1 MVKTGVHW
9 NAVQFAVK
17 HAVAAAVVISGIIA
31 FTSLS
36 YFALLVWAAIVGGG
50 LGGPLAFP
58 FMVLFAL
65 IGSVAS
71 VLFVLLPATAL
82 TEWICVK
89 RRAHLLVQIPIA
101 TVLMAVCVLSA
112 ALVAATALESS
123 VHRAA
128 SVAAAVFGA
137 LLVPLGVYWWSLQ
150 SAEWL
155 IHSATRLLAHMRR

>member
-1 MVKTGVHW
+1 VVKTGVHW
-9 NAVQFAVK
+9 KAVQFAVK

-31 FTSLS
+31 LTSVS
-36 YFALLVWAAIVGGG
+36 YFALLVWAA
-50 LGGPLAFP
+50 AFP

-65 IGSVAS
+65 FGSVAS

>member
-1 MVKTGVHW
+1 MHW

-31 FTSLS
+31 LTSVS
-36 YFALLVWAAIVGGG
+36 YFALLVWAA
-50 LGGPLAFP
+50 AFP

-65 IGSVAS
+65 FGSVAS

>member
-31 FTSLS
+31 LTSVS
-36 YFALLVWAAIVGGG
+36 YFALLVWAA
-50 LGGPLAFP
+50 AFP

-65 IGSVAS
+65 FGSVAS

-89 RRAHLLVQIPIA
+89 RRAHLLVQIPVA

>member
-1 MVKTGVHW
+1 VVKTGVHW

-31 FTSLS
+31 LTSVS
-36 YFALLVWAAIVGGG
+36 YFALLVWAA
-50 LGGPLAFP
+50 AFP

-65 IGSVAS
+65 FGSVAS

-155 IHSATRLLAHMRR
+155 IHSATRILAHMRR